1 LRPGDREIDDRPTL
15 LNRLDSFE
23 GSENHL
29 SLDMRTERRTKVM
42 AHWPGNENRARN
54 FDGRG
59 HVFGD
64 RDRDGWN
71 SAFFDL
77 SLNQSD
83 RLMTNWS
90 GRSQQGKVRPL
101 FFIDCAGNALG
112 YGSLEPLRIHVV
124 ADEAEEIS
132 CEPADDSFS
141 R

>member
-1 LRPGDREIDDRPTL
+1 MCPRDGEIDDRPAL
-15 LNRLDSFE
+15 LNRLNSFE

-29 SLDMRTERRTKVM
+29 SLDTVTERRTKVM
-42 AHWPGNENRARN
+42 AHWPGNENRARS
-54 FDGRG
+54 FDGGG

-64 RDRDGWN
+64 RDRGGRN

-90 GRSQQGKVRPL
+90 GRSEQGNVGPL

-112 YGSLEPLRIHVV
+112 YRSLEPLRIHVV
-124 ADEAEEIS
+124 TDKAEELS
-132 CEPADDSFS
+132 CEPANDSFS

>member
-1 LRPGDREIDDRPTL
+1 LRPRDREIDDRPAL

-29 SLDMRTERRTKVM
+29 SLDMGTERRTKVM
-42 AHWPGNENRARN
+42 AHWPGNENRARS
-54 FDGRG
+54 FDGGG

-64 RDRDGWN
+64 RDRDGRN

-90 GRSQQGKVRPL
+90 RRSQQGDVRPFL
-101 FFIDCAGNALG
+101 FIDRAGNALR

-132 CEPADDSFS
+132 CEPADDPF
-141 R
+141 RR

>member
-1 LRPGDREIDDRPTL
+1 LRQRDRKIDNRPAL
-15 LNRLDSFE
+15 LNRLNSFE

-29 SLDMRTERRTKVM
+29 SLDTRTERGTKVM
-42 AHWPGNENRARN
+42 AHWPGNENRPRS
-54 FDGRG
+54 FDGAG
-59 HVFGD
+59 HVFGH
-64 RDRDGWN
+64 RDRDSRN

-90 GRSQQGKVRPL
+90 CRSEQRNVRPL

-112 YGSLEPLRIHVV
+112 YRSLEPLRIHVV

>member
-1 LRPGDREIDDRPTL
+1 MRPRDWEIDDRPAL
-15 LNRLDSFE
+15 LNGLDSFE

-29 SLDMRTERRTKVM
+29 SLDMGTERRAKVM
-42 AHWPGNENRARN
+42 AHWPGNENRARS
-54 FDGRG
+54 FDGGG

-64 RDRDGWN
+64 RGRDGRN

-83 RLMTNWS
+83 RLMTDWS
-90 GRSQQGKVRPL
+90 GRSEQGNVRPI

-112 YGSLEPLRIHVV
+112 YRSLEPLRIHVV
-124 ADEAEEIS
+124 TDEAKEIS
-132 CEPADDSFS
+132 CEPADDAFS

>member
-1 LRPGDREIDDRPTL
+1 MRPRNRETDDRPAL

-29 SLDMRTERRTKVM
+29 SLDIGTERRTEVM
-42 AHWPGNENRARN
+42 AHWPGNENRTRS
-54 FDGRG
+54 FDGGG
-59 HVFGD
+59 HIFGD
-64 RDRDGWN
+64 CDRNGRN

-90 GRSQQGKVRPL
+90 GRSEQGNVGPL

-112 YGSLEPLRIHVV
+112 YRSLEPLRIHVV
-124 ADEAEEIS
+124 ANEAEEIS